1 MSVIEGKNPTS
12 LRMKFDLGKDELTNK
27 TKVKYKTYSN
37 IKPEATSQAIYDV
50 ATALEG
56 LQEFPVLEVVMIEN
70 TTLA

>member
-1 MSVIEGKNPTS
+1 MSVIEGKNPNS
-12 LRMKFDLGKDELTNK
+12 LRMKFDLVKDELTNK
-27 TKVKYKTYSN
+27 TKVKSKTYSN

-56 LQEFPVLEVVMIEN
+56 LQEFPVLEVTKIDN